1 MEILTKPGKLTPEE
15 FETVKQHS
23 AIGGELVKNSPSL
36 RPLGSIIRHHHEFFN
51 GEGYPDRLAGNQIS
65 IEARIISA
73 ADAIEAMTSDRPYRR
88 ALKIEKVKEELLKHA
103 GTQFDPLVADAA
115 IKWLDK
121 IQTNEAAQFMQTESY
136 SNISPILATDGQTS

>member
-1 MEILTKPGKLTPEE
+1 
-15 FETVKQHS
+15 
-23 AIGGELVKNSPSL
+23 
-36 RPLGSIIRHHHEFFN
+36 
-51 GEGYPDRLAGNQIS
+51 
-65 IEARIISA
+65 
-73 ADAIEAMTSDRPYRR
+73 MTSDRPYRR